1 MASIAQSVHVELR
14 NAPDCR
20 RANSFA
26 AGATKV
32 GKCLFALWHC
42 GDSTG
47 IGSGD
52 ASNDGNWS
60 RGHEM
65 SVCMVLKSKGVC
77 CCVPCERCVVMG
89 TMCAMIVVEFVVEF
103 VV

>member
-1 MASIAQSVHVELR
+1 MRLIADVPIRLQLGQRKLASVSLLCGIVVI
-14 NAPDCR
+14 
-20 RANSFA
+20 
-26 AGATKV
+26 G
-32 GKCLFALWHC
+32 

-60 RGHEM
+60 RGHEI
-65 SVCMVLKSKGVC
+65 SVCMVLKSESVC

-89 TMCAMIVVEFVVEF
+89 TICAVIVVEFVVEF